1 MSRKPLGMMF
11 VEAGLI
17 SSEQLKHALN
27 QHAYYGEKIGQ
38 TLLRLG
44 YITEQDLLRFLGK
57 QHGTPALDLYRQ
69 VIDEGAVNLVPK
81 EVAERRKVIPIG
93 FKTVAGR
100 KRLVLGMANPSDR
113 GAIEHIERVTGFP
126 VFPVF
131 VREEHLRWII
141 NHYYKTKGLRLT
153 VELPDGEGHSLDEE
167 EEVID
172 LGPPLPKKG

>member
-1 MSRKPLGMMF
+1 MTRKPLGRMF

-44 YITEQDLLRFLGK
+44 YITEQDLLRFLGR

-69 VIDEGAVNLVPK
+69 VIDERAVDLVPK
-81 EVAERRKVIPIG
+81 EIAERYRLIPIG
-93 FKTVAGR
+93 YKTIAGE
-100 KRLVLGMANPSDR
+100 KRLVLGMANPNDR
-113 GAIEHIERVTGFP
+113 GAIEHVGRITGCS

-131 VREEHLRWII
+131 VREEHLKWII
-141 NHYYKTKGLRLT
+141 NHYYKAKGLRLT
-153 VELPDGEGHSLDEE
+153 VELEGGESHSLDE

-172 LGPPLPKKG
+172 LGRPLPKPKE